1 MILLRCP
8 DGPHIGAAGD
18 VTSCSNGIDAMLQMQ
33 VVIRITFA
41 RFVLLKDSCGSFY
54 GRVHSASAGPEA
66 PTQAA
71 ALEPPTSS
79 I

>member
-1 MILLRCP
+1 
-8 DGPHIGAAGD
+8 
-18 VTSCSNGIDAMLQMQ
+18 MLQMQ

-41 RFVLLKDSCGSFY
+41 RFVLPKDPVRYFY
-54 GRVHSASAGPEA
+54 GRVHNASAGPEA